1 MKALRILEPGPLA
14 TIQDLGRRGYRD
26 LGVPLSG
33 AMDQMALSIANG
45 LVGNER
51 RAAGIE
57 ITAGGFRAELTA
69 DVQLALTGAE
79 MDVRV
84 NRETIP
90 LWTGFAASRGDILTV
105 GFAGT
110 GLRAYLAISGGVD
123 VPLVMGSRST
133 YLRGGFG
140 GFQGRALMKGDMV
153 AIGHAP
159 ATPSPRRKA
168 PPGLIPPYSDH
179 PTLRVVLGPQ
189 DDYITAEGLTVFLGE
204 EYTVTARCDRMGIL
218 LEGPRIAHRRGAD
231 IISDGTL
238 PGAVQVP
245 GNGQPAL
252 LGADCQTT
260 GGYVKAATVISS
272 DLPLA
277 AQIVPGGTV
286 RFEAVTLLQ
295 AREIYLKREY
305 QLRSF
310 HANGSHPA

>member
-1 MKALRILEPGPLA
+1 
-14 TIQDLGRRGYRD
+14 
-26 LGVPLSG
+26 
-33 AMDQMALSIANG
+33 MALSIANG
-45 LVGNER
+45 LVGNDP

-69 DVQLALTGAE
+69 DVHFALTGVE

-84 NRETIP
+84 NGKSVP
-90 LWTGFAASRGDILTV
+90 LWTTFAASRGDILTV

-110 GLRAYLAISGGVD
+110 GLRAYLAISGGID

-140 GFQGRALMKGDMV
+140 GLQGRALIKGDTV
-153 AIGHAP
+153 PIGHAT
-159 ATPSPRRKA
+159 ASPPPVRIP
-168 PPGLIPPYSDH
+168 PPGLIPPYSEH

-189 DDYITAEGLTVFLGE
+189 DDYITAEGVAVFLQE

-218 LEGPRIAHRRGAD
+218 LEGPRITHRCGPD

-245 GNGQPAL
+245 GNGQPAI

-260 GGYVKAATVISS
+260 GGYAKVATVIAG
-272 DLPLA
+272 DLPLL
-277 AQIVPGGTV
+277 AQIVPGSTV

-310 HANGSHPA
+310 HASGIHSM